1 MAIYALLLF
10 HRGES
15 LEREEENTEARG
27 YLCRC
32 VFRRKGSFFPFK
44 CEKKFRESKSWF
56 EQDGE
61 FVWFNTIMLLS
72 LK

>member
-15 LEREEENTEARG
+15 LEREEEENTEARG

-32 VFRRKGSFFPFK
+32 VFCCNISFF
-44 CEKKFRESKSWF
+44 
-56 EQDGE
+56 
-61 FVWFNTIMLLS
+61 LLS
-72 LK
+72 VNKSFVNLNHGSNKTVSLHVLIRSCGYL